1 MSDIIVQVD
10 QLRQFCTDVFAKSL
24 PQREAAIIADNLVDA
39 DLLGVESHGVSRVPG
54 YLKRME
60 QGLIERSTNIS
71 LISETPT
78 TAMYDAGNG
87 WGQVVAVKAM
97 QAAIDKAKAYG
108 TAFVGVNNSNHFG
121 TCSYYTRMAAAE
133 GCIGIAMTNSSA
145 MMVPFGSL
153 APSLGTNPLSFAIP
167 TGAGQDPVVLDMAT
181 SNVARGKIIVA
192 KTKGNQIPEGW
203 AVTKDGEPTT
213 DPIAALEGFLLPMG
227 SKGSGLAI
235 MVDVLSGVLTGALFG
250 KRVPRMY
257 EDPEP
262 QNIGH
267 FFGVIRVDAFM
278 PLDEFYRR
286 MQEKIDETVK
296 SQPAKGFNRVYM
308 PGEIESLKMKKQLAE
323 GIALSPAIFRELEQ
337 TGRKYGVDIQ
347 SYMSKTE
354 ETML

>member
-1 MSDIIVQVD
+1 MSKVTVQVD
-10 QLRQFCTDVFAKSL
+10 ALRNFCTAVFAKSL
-24 PQREAAIIADNLVDA
+24 PEQEAAIIADNLVDA

-60 QGLIERSTNIS
+60 QGLIERSTNIKI
-71 LISETPT
+71 LSETPT

-87 WGQVVAVKAM
+87 WGQVVSVQAMKAT
-97 QAAIDKAKAYG
+97 IEKAKTYG

-121 TCSYYTRMAAAE
+121 TCSYYTRMAAEE

-145 MMVPFGSL
+145 MMVPFGSNE
-153 APSLGTNPLSFAIP
+153 PSLGTNPLSIAVP
-167 TGAGQDPVVLDMAT
+167 AGKGKDPVVLDMAT

-192 KTKGNQIPEGW
+192 KTKGESIPEGW

-235 MVDVLSGVLTGALFG
+235 MVDILSGVLTGALFG

-262 QNIGH
+262 QRIGH
-267 FFGVIRVDAFM
+267 FFGAIKIDAFM
-278 PLDEFYRR
+278 DLEEFGQR
-286 MQEKIDETVK
+286 MQEKIEETVHSK
-296 SQPAKGFNRVYM
+296 PAKGFDRVYM
-308 PGEIESLKMKKQLAE
+308 PGEIETLKMKKQWIE
-323 GIALSPAIFRELEQ
+323 GIVLSEAIFRELEQ
-337 TGRKYGVDIQ
+337 TGRHYGVNIQ
-347 SYMSKTE
+347 DYMS
-354 ETML
+354 